1 MSSESAPERRPTL
14 DRESVVAAA
23 RTAIVKNGVEKFS
36 LRRLASDLGV
46 TAPAL
51 YAYVRGKEELVG
63 AVAESEFQRFMERL
77 ASVEDAEPLARI
89 RADCR
94 AYVDH
99 ARENPEL
106 FKLMFQ
112 FRPVLTETPRGD
124 EFAPATR
131 SFERASSAVEAAVAA
146 GLFASDDALTAS
158 LSIWTAMHGLVSL
171 IQSGAQFTPEQEEQI
186 FETLMHSLLTGL
198 QTPREK

>member
-1 MSSESAPERRPTL
+1 MSSESAPEHRPTL
-14 DRESVVAAA
+14 DRESVVSAA
-23 RTAIVKNGVEKFS
+23 RAAIAKNGLEKFS

-51 YAYVRGKEELVG
+51 YAYVRGKEELMG
-63 AVAESEFQRFMERL
+63 AVAEGEFQRFMERL
-77 ASVEDAEPLARI
+77 ASVEDGEPLARI

-106 FKLMFQ
+106 FNLMFQ

-146 GLFASDDALTAS
+146 GLFARNDALTAS
-158 LSIWTAMHGLVSL
+158 LSIWTAMHGLVAL
-171 IQSGAQFTPEQEEQI
+171 IQSGAQFTPEQEEQS